1 MKVFDIKI
9 DPLDYDTGL
18 NAISLVENP
27 AVETDFL
34 IFSKEEKKQ
43 LQFADDEKHIISGVA
58 LLADTPIYRVAP
70 DGTEYYVN
78 FSKDTIK
85 QLIEKYFKFG
95 FGNSVNIEHN
105 DSEWVDNVIMIESY
119 LINKERNI
127 CPIEFNDVPDGSW
140 IVSYKV
146 NNFNVWEKIKS
157 GEVKGFSVQGVFSM
171 IDSKFASQDKK
182 DDDEEECIELL
193 NKIKEKLKMK

>member
-105 DSEWVDNVIMIESY
+105 DSEWVDNVVMIES
-119 LINKERNI
+119 
-127 CPIEFNDVPDGSW
+127 
-140 IVSYKV
+140 
-146 NNFNVWEKIKS
+146 
-157 GEVKGFSVQGVFSM
+157 
-171 IDSKFASQDKK
+171 
-182 DDDEEECIELL
+182 
-193 NKIKEKLKMK
+193 